1 MAVADILKE
10 LISFKQIGLPGEGDR
25 NREWIFTGCID
36 SHCYHPRANIYCA
49 MDLTRV
55 IIPSIS
61 SGMTLTRNVQ
71 KHERSSKISGG
82 KAIQCSDTE
91 WFLTHG
97 RVVFIFVS
105 DLECNPRVSDQPN
118 KLKVYVH
125 SMNLSVTILSF
136 LYIIYRLQF
145 FTLIYF
151 SI

>member
-25 NREWIFTGCID
+25 NREWIFTAGCID
-36 SHCYHPRANIYCA
+36 SHCYQPRANIYCA
-49 MDLTRV
+49 MDATRV

-82 KAIQCSDTE
+82 KAKSKSSDTE

-105 DLECNPRVSDQPN
+105 DLECNPSQ
-118 KLKVYVH
+118 
-125 SMNLSVTILSF
+125 
-136 LYIIYRLQF
+136 
-145 FTLIYF
+145 